1 MSRAGGKRLT
11 PETTVTTSAAIRVS
25 PNQRGAWEVALPDQ
39 PEPISC
45 QTLADARRVAI
56 LSAALGPD
64 RQLIVQDAY
73 HRVVRREKLS
83 DREGKLVPDHGWFG

>member
-73 HRVVRREKLS
+73 HRVVRREKLG

>member
-1 MSRAGGKRLT
+1 
-11 PETTVTTSAAIRVS
+11 
-25 PNQRGAWEVALPDQ
+25 
-39 PEPISC
+39 
-45 QTLADARRVAI
+45 VAI